1 MNFLNNVKKEDMLD
15 EEYKKLVEDICEPR
29 SCVYTEDNK
38 FYRWSENDKVYWVV
52 NDPPALGR
60 WRFTF
65 DRKKIYDFW
74 GGSFLKELTKE
85 EKEIFYKENPH
96 LADFYK

>member
-38 FYRWSENDKVYWVV
+38 FYRWSENDKIYWVV
-52 NDPPALGR
+52 SNIIGDF
-60 WRFTF
+60 RFSF
-65 DRKKIYDFW
+65 DKKTIYNFF
-74 GGSFLKELTKE
+74 GGDYPNKLTKE
-85 EKEIFYKENPH
+85 EKEIFDKENPY

>member
-15 EEYKKLVEDICEPR
+15 EEYKKLVEDICEPI

-38 FYRWSENDKVYWVV
+38 FYRWSENDKIYWVV
-52 NDPPALGR
+52 SNIIGDF
-60 WRFTF
+60 RFSF
-65 DRKKIYDFW
+65 DKKTIYNFF
-74 GGSFLKELTKE
+74 GGDYPNKLTKE
-85 EKEIFYKENPH
+85 EKEIFDKENPY